1 MNVLVNAFIHGL
13 LVGAIIASV
22 AVVISLLYQKVK
34 GGQNT
39 DH

>member
-1 MNVLVNAFIHGL
+1 MNVLINAFIHGL

-22 AVVISLLYQKVK
+22 AVVITLIYQKVK
-34 GGQNT
+34 GVQNT